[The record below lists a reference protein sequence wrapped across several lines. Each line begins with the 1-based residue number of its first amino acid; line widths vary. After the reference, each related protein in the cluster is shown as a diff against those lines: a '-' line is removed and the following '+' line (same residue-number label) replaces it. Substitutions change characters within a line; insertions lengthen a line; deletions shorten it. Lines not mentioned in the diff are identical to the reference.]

1 MRHAILGAGGVGL
14 ALGAALARGGHDVTL
29 VMRESSRARYS
40 GVIDVHSRLR
50 GDHRVAA
57 RGVDRLDEPVDV
69 LWVTVKAPAL
79 RAALDRVG
87 PRSAPRSVV
96 PLLNGLDHPR
106 LLRDRFGPR
115 QLVGAI
121 RIEAER
127 TAPGKVTWNS
137 LFAEVSLAADDG
149 GHPGTDPAHD
159 GGHPETNPTADGGHP
174 GTNPTHQAGHP
185 ETNPTHDTGHLTTDP
200 THHDGHPD
208 TGLPDTGPPNPGP
221 PRIPAAATLLDP
233 LLTTV
238 SEALADAG
246 IGCVTERDPASV
258 LWHKL
263 VLLLP
268 LALATTAAD
277 GPLGVVRRRPGLLSL
292 LRDTAREAC
301 AVAAADRVAVDERDL
316 LHTLDTLPGRTDT
329 SLHRD
334 VAAGIRPTELA
345 ALTEPVLRRARN
357 RHMAVPAIAEL
368 ARLAAERELRAQ
380 APAPH
385 GSTYRKGETS

>member
-14 ALGAALARGGHDVTL
+14 ALGAALARRGHDVTL

-40 GVIDVHSRLR
+40 GVIDVHSGLR

-57 RGVDRLDEPVDV
+57 RGVDRLDEQVDV

-87 PRSAPRSVV
+87 PRSAPHSVV

-106 LLRDRFGPR
+106 LLRERFGPR

-149 GHPGTDPAHD
+149 GRPGNHSPHDNGRPGHRTPHDNGRPEADPPHDNEHPGAHSPRAGGAPDTAPA
-159 GGHPETNPTADGGHP
+159 GGPTARPDP
-174 GTNPTHQAGHP
+174 RPT
-185 ETNPTHDTGHLTTDP
+185 T
-200 THHDGHPD
+200 HPD
-208 TGLPDTGPPNPGP
+208 
-221 PRIPAAATLLDP
+221 PRLSALA
-233 LLTTV
+233 
-238 SEALADAG
+238 EALADAG
-246 IGCVTERDPASV
+246 IGCVPERDPASV
-258 LWHKL
+258 LWRKL

-277 GPLGVVRRRPGLLSL
+277 GPLGVVRRQPALLSL

-301 AVAAADRVAVDERDL
+301 AVAAADSVAVDERNL
-316 LHTLDTLPGRTDT
+316 LQTLDTLPGRTDT

-334 VAAGIRPTELA
+334 VAAGVRPTELT
-345 ALTEPVLRRARN
+345 ALTEPVLRRARDQ
-357 RHMAVPAIAEL
+357 HVAVPAIAEL

-380 APAPH
+380 IPAPH